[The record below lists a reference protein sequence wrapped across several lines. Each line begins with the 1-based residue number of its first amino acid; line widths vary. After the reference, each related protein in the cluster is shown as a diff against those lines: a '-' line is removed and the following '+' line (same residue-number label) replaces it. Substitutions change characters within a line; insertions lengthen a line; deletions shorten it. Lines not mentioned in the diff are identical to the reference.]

1 MEGILNLIRIEAETR
16 NPLHARRIQLLKS
29 ALKKTGSHS
38 DHLQKLEKNMEI
50 CDWESMTKDEFLI
63 HLFAESADM
72 TMSKIAMEIL
82 SGKKPTVA
90 ELRNKEE
97 LVDKFFRGDSANL
110 VAVPVTGRANVLE
123 FVHIVLSV
131 DISQNGVTK
140 HQGRI

>member
-1 MEGILNLIRIEAETR
+1 MESLEGIMILIRIEAETR

-90 ELRNKEE
+90 ELRNKIAETE
-97 LVDKFFRGDSANL
+97 NSYI
-110 VAVPVTGRANVLE
+110 VPIET
-123 FVHIVLSV
+123 
-131 DISQNGVTK
+131 
-140 HQGRI
+140 